1 MRKVGKIKS
10 KNILG
15 NSEVSALALRI
26 AFPFSA
32 GFARPFKAR
41 GFLH

>member
-1 MRKVGKIKS
+1 MCKVGKIKS

-15 NSEVSALALRI
+15 NSAVSAPALRI

-32 GFARPFKAR
+32 GFSRPFKTLV
-41 GFLH
+41 FH

>member
-1 MRKVGKIKS
+1 MCKVGKIKS

-15 NSEVSALALRI
+15 NSAVSAPALRI

-32 GFARPFKAR
+32 GFARPLKTLVFN
-41 GFLH
+41 

>member
-15 NSEVSALALRI
+15 NSAVSALALRI
-26 AFPFSA
+26 AFTFSA
-32 GFARPFKAR
+32 GFARPFKTLV
-41 GFLH
+41 FH